1 VPSTKFKKRD
11 LNRFRKIYPYIR
23 RAPRFVYTSDKEAI
37 IEVGEVLFSNTSS
50 KEYEF
55 KETYSSIPMITAI
68 SYDSESNDTADVN
81 VFISSLSTTSV
92 TFETSQAF
100 TGTIHFH
107 AVWVA
112 SE

>member
-23 RAPRFVYTSDKEAI
+23 RSPRYVYTSDKEAV
-37 IEVGEVLFSNTSS
+37 IEVGEVPFSAASS
-50 KEYEF
+50 GEYRFTESF
-55 KETYSSIPMITAI
+55 SSIPMITAI

-100 TGTIHFH
+100 TGKIHFH